1 MALHHRRTQGD
12 VFGHVR
18 SCLLILRE
26 RQYSGHRGPSHLCHS
41 RRFRPQ
47 VGYSGLLST
56 AYMQTNAGTRQYGPL
71 PPFGP
76 STLVLLTEDA
86 DPAAGC

>member
-26 RQYSGHRGPSHLCHS
+26 RQYSGHRGPSHLPFASFSAAGRLFGSTLDS
-41 RRFRPQ
+41 RHADERR
-47 VGYSGLLST
+47 YSSVWAASAVRT
-56 AYMQTNAGTRQYGPL
+56 
-71 PPFGP
+71 
-76 STLVLLTEDA
+76 TLVLLTEDA